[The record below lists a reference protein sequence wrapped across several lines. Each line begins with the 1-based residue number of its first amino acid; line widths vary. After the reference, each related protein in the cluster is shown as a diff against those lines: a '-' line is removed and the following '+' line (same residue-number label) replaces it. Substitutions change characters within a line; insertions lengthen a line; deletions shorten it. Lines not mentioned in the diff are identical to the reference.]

1 MLGSTCHNARA
12 GEQFC
17 SLHAEEG
24 VRVCVRAG
32 ECGGESARHACEHA
46 HTGLGLVRHTTL
58 YDCAITGVC
67 WGRGAGHQENERLFA
82 KNAFHAKNAFKL
94 CTGEKEK
101 RNASRLAGREMPGRL
116 THTVS

>member
-1 MLGSTCHNARA
+1 
-12 GEQFC
+12 
-17 SLHAEEG
+17 
-24 VRVCVRAG
+24 
-32 ECGGESARHACEHA
+32 
-46 HTGLGLVRHTTL
+46 
-58 YDCAITGVC
+58 VC